1 MSVTPE
7 ARKAVWDKIQ
17 ALFYEQVPAMK
28 VGDAYAYD
36 IASPKVKGFAKTPTT
51 GRASGACPSSSAHPP
66 GFIGLGGAPRTCRPG
81 HLVEPYIRR
90 RPTVRMWSFVLKR
103 AGATFVTLVA
113 ASVLIFAFIHLVP
126 GDPIYVLLGDTAT
139 PEQVDLV
146 RHQLG
151 LDQPIVLQYLLWAG
165 KALTGDLGR
174 SIFFQAPVLSVIADG
189 AETSLLLATITM
201 IWVVLIG
208 VPIGMVAAM
217 RQGSW
222 LDQSLSGVAMLM
234 ASVPTFWVGLYLIL
248 IFAAWLGWLPS
259 SGYPSIFE
267 AGGLANLRYLLLP
280 SLTLAAPNAALILR
294 LTRASMLDVSR
305 EDYVR
310 TARAK
315 GIRPWQVVRRHI
327 LRNALLAVVSAF
339 GFTFAALIS
348 EAVVTETVFALPGI
362 GRLVVQS
369 ILRRD
374 YPVIQGIILVIVVLY
389 LAINLIVD
397 LSYRMLDPR
406 VELE

>member
-1 MSVTPE
+1 
-7 ARKAVWDKIQ
+7 
-17 ALFYEQVPAMK
+17 
-28 VGDAYAYD
+28 
-36 IASPKVKGFAKTPTT
+36 
-51 GRASGACPSSSAHPP
+51 
-66 GFIGLGGAPRTCRPG
+66 
-81 HLVEPYIRR
+81 
-90 RPTVRMWSFVLKR
+90 MWSYALKR
-103 AGATFVTLVA
+103 AGTTAVTLIA
-113 ASVLIFAFIHLVP
+113 ASVLVFAFIHLVP

-139 PEQVDLV
+139 PDQVDAL
-146 RHQLG
+146 RHELG
-151 LDQPIVLQYLLWAG
+151 LDQPIIVQYFWWVGSAV
-165 KALTGDLGR
+165 TGDLGR

-189 AETSLLLATITM
+189 AETSFLLATITM
-201 IWVVLIG
+201 LWVVIIG
-208 VPIGMVAAM
+208 VPIGMIAAM

-222 LDQSLSGVAMLM
+222 LDQSLSGIAMLM

-267 AGGLANLRYLLLP
+267 GGGLANLRYLLLP

-315 GIRPWQVVRRHI
+315 GIRPWQVVRKHI
-327 LRNALLAVVSAF
+327 FRNALLAVVSAF

-389 LAINLIVD
+389 LVINLIVD
-397 LSYRMLDPR
+397 LSYRLLDPR